1 MLVQGRASLETMQ
14 SGGGV
19 RSPGIGA
26 ASGSPLALWLRED
39 LGNSLIEPQ
48 GSPA

>member
-1 MLVQGRASLETMQ
+1 MLVQGRAFMETLQ
-14 SGGGV
+14 SWGV

-39 LGNSLIEPQ
+39 PGNSLIEPQ